1 MNRRQIIGRLG
12 ADAASGKTQKGQEY
26 SSFSV
31 AATSGYGE
39 NKQTE
44 WIDCLL
50 IGQANVYQYLKKGI
64 QVYCDGDSSTV
75 EFKGKLQSKIMV
87 RNLELLSKEA

>member
-12 ADAASGKTQKGQEY
+12 NDAASGKTQKGQEY
-26 SSFSV
+26 CSFSV
-31 AATSGYGE
+31 AANTGYGE

-50 IGQANVYQYLKKGI
+50 IGQTKVYPYLKKGV

-75 EFKGKLQSKIMV
+75 EYKGKMQSKVMV